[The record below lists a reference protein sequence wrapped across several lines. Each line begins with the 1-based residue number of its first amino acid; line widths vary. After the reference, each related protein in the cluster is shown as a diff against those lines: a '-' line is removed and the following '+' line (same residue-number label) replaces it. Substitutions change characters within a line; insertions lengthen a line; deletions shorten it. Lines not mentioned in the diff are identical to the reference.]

1 MMKFYDLFA
10 LRRIGMAWAILW
22 IALTG
27 CRDDEMPAPA
37 VNREEDAIQD
47 VYAIMKEWYL
57 WNEELPD
64 LNLSEFNTPQEV
76 LEALRKSPI
85 DRWSFIEDA
94 ETYNQLFD
102 QGKYEGYGVRF
113 AWEDEHTLRIALV
126 YKDSPFYEAGIRR
139 GWKVNKINGQAV
151 VNLTANLSAATNTF
165 EFESPEGSLLNRTFT
180 KEEIDINT
188 VLHSSVIPVNNAK
201 VGYLVFSS
209 FLQTSEEELKK
220 VFAAFQAAGISDLIL
235 DMRYN
240 GGGRV
245 NIAEYLASNI
255 IGPAGSG
262 KNFIE
267 YVHNEDKTA
276 YNQSRTFIEPE
287 LPLNL
292 TRLIVIVTE
301 STASASE
308 LIINGLKPF
317 MDIILVGGDTHGKP
331 VGSYSFND
339 RDKKYA
345 INPITFAITNEDGEG
360 YYFDGLKADVYVPD
374 GLTRDF
380 GDPEESQLK
389 EVLYYI
395 EHGSFSIS
403 GARQTLPAPS
413 RKTLAYEGI
422 NQITGAY

>member
-1 MMKFYDLFA
+1 MKIHDFFELK
-10 LRRIGMAWAILW
+10 RIGMIGVFLLV
-22 IALTG
+22 ALAG
-27 CRDDEMPAPA
+27 CRDDDMPGPD
-37 VNREEDAIQD
+37 VNREEGAIQD

-57 WNEELPD
+57 WNDELPD
-64 LNLSEFNTPQEV
+64 LNLSEFDTPQEV
-76 LEALRKSPI
+76 MEALRKNPI

-94 ETYNQLFD
+94 ETYDQLFD

-113 AWEDEHTLRIALV
+113 AWEDDNTLRIAFV
-126 YKDSPFYEAGIRR
+126 YKDSPFYEAGVRR
-139 GWKVNKINGQAV
+139 GWKVNKINGQAAA
-151 VNLTANLSAATNTF
+151 NLTGSLSAATNAF
-165 EFESPEGSLLNRTFT
+165 EFESPEGTLLQQTFT

-188 VLHSSVIPVNNAK
+188 VLHSSVIPVNNIKA
-201 VGYLVFSS
+201 GYLVFNS
-209 FLQTSEEELKK
+209 FLQTSETELKA
-220 VFAAFQAAGISDLIL
+220 VFEEFQAAGISDLIL

-267 YVHNEDKTA
+267 YVHNENKTE
-276 YNQSRTFIEPE
+276 YNRTHTFIEST

-292 TRLIVIVTE
+292 TRLIVIASE

-308 LIINGLKPF
+308 LIVNGLKPF
-317 MDIILVGGDTHGKP
+317 MDIIIVGDDTHGKP

-345 INPITFAITNEDGEG
+345 INPISFAITNEDGEG

-374 GLTRDF
+374 GLARDF

-389 EVLYYI
+389 EALFFI
-395 EHGSFSIS
+395 ENGSFSIS
-403 GARQTLPAPS
+403 GSRLALPPATKKS
-413 RKTLAYEGI
+413 FDYEGVY
-422 NQITGAY
+422 QITGAY